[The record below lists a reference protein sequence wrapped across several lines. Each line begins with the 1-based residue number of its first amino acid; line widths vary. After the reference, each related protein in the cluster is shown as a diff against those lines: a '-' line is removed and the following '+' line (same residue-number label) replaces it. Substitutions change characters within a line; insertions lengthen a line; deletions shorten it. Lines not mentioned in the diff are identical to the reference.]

1 MSLIQ
6 DKDRKA
12 IGDQLAGLTNT
23 VNLVN
28 FTQELECQYC
38 RETSQLMKELAG
50 ISDKIN
56 SHVYNFI
63 TDKEQTDKFKVEQI
77 PATII
82 MGDDDR
88 GIRFYGIP
96 SGYEFVT
103 ILDTIKMVSAGDSEL
118 STATKNFLKTL
129 KEPVNLKVFIT
140 PT

>member
-6 DKDRKA
+6 DKDRQV
-12 IGDQLAGLTNT
+12 ISEQLKDLTNP

-38 RETSQLMKELAG
+38 RETSELMRELSG
-50 ISDKIN
+50 LSDKIN
-56 SHVYNFI
+56 SHVYNLI
-63 TDKEQTDKFKVEQI
+63 TDKEHTDKYKVEQI

-82 MGDDDR
+82 MGDEDR

-103 ILDTIKMVSAGDSEL
+103 MLETIKMVSSGDSGL
-118 STATKNFLKTL
+118 SKQTKDFLKTL
-129 KEPVNLKVFIT
+129 NEPVNLKVFIT

>member
-6 DKDRKA
+6 DKDRQV
-12 IGDQLAGLTNT
+12 ISEQLKDLTNP

-38 RETSQLMKELAG
+38 RETSELMRELSG
-50 ISDKIN
+50 LSDKIN
-56 SHVYNFI
+56 SHVYNLI
-63 TDKEQTDKFKVEQI
+63 TDKEQTDKYKVEQI

-82 MGDDDR
+82 MGDEDR

-103 ILDTIKMVSAGDSEL
+103 MLETIKMVSSGDSGL
-118 STATKNFLKTL
+118 SQPTKDFLKTIN
-129 KEPVNLKVFIT
+129 EPVNLKVFIT